1 MVPWAVPP
9 WALRPWAARPV
20 LRRCPTVPPQARIF
34 PRVPRTTTRTTKRQ
48 HATPRTPLEAAEA
61 IDDARLRRFGRLL
74 RRWYRRHARD
84 LPWRRTSDP
93 YAILVSELMLQQ
105 TQVPRV
111 IPRWHDFLARFP
123 TLHHVAVAEPHEVEA
138 AWAGLG
144 YYARARNL
152 HRTARL
158 VTRDGADPAA
168 TLPADVDAL
177 RTLPGLGRYTAGA
190 VASFAYRRRAPLVDT
205 NVERVLRRVFL
216 PTAAPKA
223 SATHRATWRLAE
235 RSLPVHRDAI
245 WTHNQA
251 LMELGAL
258 VCTARVARCEV
269 CPVRGVCATGG
280 AG

>member
-1 MVPWAVPP
+1 MNGSDDDEWMDWGVTTVGRSRRANGSVVDD
-9 WALRPWAARPV
+9 AARV
-20 LRRCPTVPPQARIF
+20 
-34 PRVPRTTTRTTKRQ
+34 
-48 HATPRTPLEAAEA
+48 
-61 IDDARLRRFGRLL
+61 DDARLRRFGRLL
-74 RRWYRRHARD
+74 RAWYRRNARD

-93 YAILVSELMLQQ
+93 YRILVSELMLQQ

-111 IPRWHDFLARFP
+111 IPRWHAFLERFP
-123 TLHHVAVAEPHEVEA
+123 TLQHVAEAAVHDVED

-158 VTRDGADPAA
+158 VTRDGGDPTA

-177 RTLPGLGRYTAGA
+177 RVLPGLGRYTAGA

-223 SATHRATWRLAE
+223 GATQRAVWTLAE
-235 RSLPVHRDAI
+235 RSLPRAGDAV

-258 VCTARVARCEV
+258 VCTARIAKCDA
-269 CPVRGVCATGG
+269 CPVRAVCATG
-280 AG
+280 APVPVDRSRRAS